1 MSGYSDDLA
10 TVISNKRRLDKEEK
24 YMSGHYEQLAAVVKP
39 RYSNLN
45 EPVCVDNFNYTKAM
59 MPKEEKD
66 MGEENVMTRVLDELI
81 KAIKE
86 DHKWANET
94 SVIFENEMPDI
105 YQTPEEKAFLNGV
118 KFATRKYMDILKNNG
133 VGGYENE

>member
-1 MSGYSDDLA
+1 
-10 TVISNKRRLDKEEK
+10 
-24 YMSGHYEQLAAVVKP
+24 MSGHYEQLAAVVKP

-45 EPVCVDNFNYTKAM
+45 EPVCVDNIKDITN
-59 MPKEEKD
+59 KEDKD
-66 MGEENVMTRVLDELI
+66 MGEEIATTKVLDELI

-105 YQTPEEKAFLNGV
+105 WQTPEEKAFLNGV

-133 VGGYENE
+133 VGGYEND

>member
-1 MSGYSDDLA
+1 MSYMDD
-10 TVISNKRRLDKEEK
+10 IYEE
-24 YMSGHYEQLAAVVKP
+24 
-39 RYSNLN
+39 
-45 EPVCVDNFNYTKAM
+45 
-59 MPKEEKD
+59 EEKD
-66 MGEENVMTRVLDELI
+66 MGEENVMTKVLDELV
-81 KAIKE
+81 KTIKE

-118 KFATRKYMDILKNNG
+118 KFATSKYMDILKTNG

>member
-1 MSGYSDDLA
+1 MSYMDD
-10 TVISNKRRLDKEEK
+10 IYEE
-24 YMSGHYEQLAAVVKP
+24 
-39 RYSNLN
+39 
-45 EPVCVDNFNYTKAM
+45 
-59 MPKEEKD
+59 EEKD
-66 MGEENVMTRVLDELI
+66 MGEENVMTKVLDELV

-94 SVIFENEMPDI
+94 SIIFENEMPDI
-105 YQTPEEKAFLNGV
+105 FQSPEEKAFLNGV

>member
-1 MSGYSDDLA
+1 MG
-10 TVISNKRRLDKEEK
+10 
-24 YMSGHYEQLAAVVKP
+24 GHYEQLAAVVKP

-45 EPVCVDNFNYTKAM
+45 EPVYADNVSM
-59 MPKEEKD
+59 SKEEKE
-66 MGEENVMTRVLDELI
+66 MGEKIVMEKTLDELV

-105 YQTPEEKAFLNGV
+105 YQSPEEKAFLNGV
-118 KFATRKYMDILKNNG
+118 KFATRKYMDILKTNG
-133 VGGYENE
+133 IGGYEND